1 MKSLI
6 QYITESLINEG
17 GKAVEGTPMTQ
28 QQAKATYKDV
38 VKNLL
43 PKLGLQKEGT
53 DFSALGSFGKKH
65 EDQTSGDIDIAVSIE
80 TIAGHLGIPVDEVEQ
95 AIVDL
100 CEKEKLTYKYGKGIH
115 VISLAW
121 LIPGTDESYGQVDL
135 MPSDNMEYT
144 KWMYHSP
151 DFTKAESK
159 YKGLYR
165 NQLIMAIIKHADRKI
180 LSKNEKD
187 EVMEY
192 ERYALRL
199 NSGLAKTTRSHV
211 GKRGRL
217 KNPVAIK
224 ELEKQITNVPEEI
237 VEFTFGK
244 GVSKKKTMTFE
255 DTYKLFMSK
264 TFPWKEEREKIMES
278 FIDEMI
284 KNKFPIPSEVYD
296 DWKSIVEEL
305 QAKYVNK

>member
-1 MKSLI
+1 
-6 QYITESLINEG
+6 
-17 GKAVEGTPMTQ
+17 
-28 QQAKATYKDV
+28 
-38 VKNLL
+38 
-43 PKLGLQKEGT
+43 
-53 DFSALGSFGKKH
+53 
-65 EDQTSGDIDIAVSIE
+65 
-80 TIAGHLGIPVDEVEQ
+80 
-95 AIVDL
+95 
-100 CEKEKLTYKYGKGIH
+100 
-115 VISLAW
+115 
-121 LIPGTDESYGQVDL
+121 
-135 MPSDNMEYT
+135 
-144 KWMYHSP
+144 MYHSP

-224 ELEKQITNVPEEI
+224 ELEKQVTNVPEEI

-264 TFPWKEEREKIMES
+264 SFPWKEEREKIMES

-296 DWKSIVEEL
+296 DWKEL
-305 QAKYVNK
+305 VNKLNKIE